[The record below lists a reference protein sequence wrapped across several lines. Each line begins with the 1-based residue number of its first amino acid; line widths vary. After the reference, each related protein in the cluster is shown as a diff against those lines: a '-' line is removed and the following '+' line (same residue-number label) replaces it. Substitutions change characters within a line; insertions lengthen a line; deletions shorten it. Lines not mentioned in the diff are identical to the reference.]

1 MEDIKQI
8 GLNIWGIRG
17 GFRSFCHSE
26 NLDIMSP
33 EILNTWKDIRDIV
46 YVSDL
51 NVRFYALEF
60 TPAYKVFTLYRPEN
74 DTSRTGA
81 YVAITIY
88 VPHTLKINN
97 ILELLKQISDAYHKD
112 HYDAFGNPNTSPDFV
127 QIYLDIFM
135 NFAGDV
141 VREDVVRPC
150 KSSVQDNMPILLPF
164 SSPDVVAKFF
174 ATPYRIEFMQHQEVM
189 FWDSNHIA
197 NPQVFGVKFMKQ
209 ELLTSAFKTDGEGIK
224 PQFDGG
230 QIQNTPPA
238 GVDIFSFKR
247 EGLDITSNWRSAF
260 FYDDTSVEIE
270 FRKPFY
276 MPFKYNGPM
285 KGFGACP
292 FLKQGD
298 DYRFSGSISLVP
310 CQYEMQIRTPDVPNM
325 PFELLIGSQSVA
337 INSGMG
343 KFRFE
348 GRQADETFKVSLKQG
363 DSQIKVGEV
372 RPSQLFKNGSDI
384 PDPTTTYTVEGLKSF
399 CLRFNKECSGKLWV
413 SSGEQP
419 INFVT
424 RMNNVFDIV
433 LPATLKTDFAIV
445 VDGYDVKLKSA
456 GGNLY
461 DVMLTRN
468 SFDVEFI
475 IPDDLTK
482 CLKDPKE
489 GFWLKVAGK
498 EYDSEFRDG
507 KFGIKGLPME
517 LKNSMSDSVLHIGLN
532 KELFMIC
539 EKEVG
544 MRGENITMK
553 PQLVLLHNNT
563 GGHLMMRGNAD
574 SQSLS
579 IPPQSYIVV
588 SALFSIKD
596 LKDADKY
603 NESRSKKSGYDLVT
617 VTSKTPVRSGG
628 SGGSQESGLGSGGS
642 TNRMLVGRY
651 MMDGYKITIPLYEGD
666 CRKKGEYAYEYIIEK
681 RPCIFCFRN
690 KLPDPNK
697 QRQYDAKNKANG
709 FVVKVDKDKQC
720 YVVKNKKHG
729 IFGNMKR
736 WKLFGGIGLGALLIA
751 GFFILAGVLG
761 WFNKKNTLKIIG
773 SNKSSITVESIS
785 SSPQNMAEK
794 KKNSNN
800 TLVIKPG
807 CESVSFTIKCEE
819 EGNRNITI
827 NIDSSWFGRK
837 KHNKDTIINT
847 AAWEEVDSLNKLS
860 STTIEAWKNLDSLY
874 NNASAIKDTCVNSAF
889 NIVQNN
895 NSYKNISDFKS
906 CFPREKNKEIYNM
919 CQSGEYLYVT
929 KFKEALEKVWSLDC
943 SRAWV
948 DLLDKYNDSLNKISP
963 NTYGPNMEE
972 KNNLMASIIKKDNPN
987 STNIKESQLI
997 DLQKQFFTCLSSTNK
1012 TNISSFKRFV
1022 SDCQSQ
1028 QYFSDD
1034 QKNVHK
1040 EILNSNQYTSLSAG
1054 TPIYPDIKDTTS
1066 YRGICNSLN
1075 LKNITTENK

>member
-1 MEDIKQI
+1 MEEYKQI
-8 GLNIWGIRG
+8 GLHIWGIRG
-17 GFRSFCHSE
+17 GFESFCHTD
-26 NLDIMSP
+26 NIDIKTP
-33 EILNTWKDIRDIV
+33 EIANTWDNIDIREIV
-46 YVSDL
+46 NVSNL
-51 NVRFYALEF
+51 SVRFYALEF
-60 TPAYKVFTLYRPEN
+60 TPNYKVFTIYRPEK
-74 DTSRTGA
+74 DAYGRPGA
-81 YVAITIY
+81 CMATTLY
-88 VPHTLKINN
+88 VPHALKINN
-97 ILELLKQISDAYHKD
+97 ILDLLKQISDTYHKD
-112 HYDAFGNPNTSPDFV
+112 HYDAFGNPNNAPDYIQV
-127 QIYLDIFM
+127 YLEIVK
-135 NFAGDV
+135 NFAGNI
-141 VREDVVRPC
+141 VREEVVRPWE
-150 KSSVQDNMPILLPF
+150 SSAQDRMPCLLPF
-164 SSPDVVAKFF
+164 SSLDVVAKFF
-174 ATPYRIEFMQHQEVM
+174 ATPYRLEFMQHQEVM

-197 NPQVFGVKFMKQ
+197 NPQVFGVKFLKQ

-238 GVDIFSFKR
+238 GIDLFSFKR

-285 KGFGACP
+285 KGSGACP
-292 FLKQGD
+292 FLKQGE
-298 DYRFSGSISLVP
+298 DYRFSSSISLLP
-310 CQYEMQIRTPDVPNM
+310 CQYEMQVRTPDVPNI
-325 PFELLIGSQSVA
+325 PFDLLIGSQTVA
-337 INSGMG
+337 IISGMG

-372 RPSQLFKNGSDI
+372 RPSQLFKNGSDA
-384 PDPTTTYTVEGLKSF
+384 PDPTMTYTVEGLKSF
-399 CLRFNKECSGKLWV
+399 HFHFNKECSGKLRF

-419 INFVT
+419 ISFVT

-433 LPATLKTDFAIV
+433 LPAALKTDFAIA
-445 VDGYDVKLKSA
+445 VDGYEAKLQSA
-456 GGNLY
+456 GGNLFE
-461 DVMLTRN
+461 VMLTRN

-475 IPDDLTK
+475 IPDNLTK
-482 CLKDPKE
+482 WLKDLKE
-489 GFWLKVAGK
+489 GFWLRVAGK
-498 EYDSEFRDG
+498 DYDSEFSDG
-507 KFGIKGLPME
+507 KFRIKGLPME
-517 LKNSMSDSVLHIGLN
+517 LKNSMSDSVLHIRLN
-532 KELFMIC
+532 KELFMMC
-539 EKEVG
+539 EKKVG
-544 MRGENITMK
+544 MRGENITIE
-553 PQLVLLHNNT
+553 PQLVLLHNDT
-563 GGHLMMRGNAD
+563 GSHLMMKVKAD

-579 IPPQSYIVV
+579 IPPQSYLVV
-588 SALFSIKD
+588 SAPFSIKY
-596 LKDADKY
+596 LKDADQY
-603 NESRSKKSGYDLVT
+603 NESRINKSGYDLVT
-617 VTSKTPVRSGG
+617 VTSKTPVGAGG
-628 SGGSQESGLGSGGS
+628 SGGSQGSGIGSS
-642 TNRMLVGRY
+642 TNRVLVGRY

-666 CRKKGEYAYEYIIEK
+666 CRKKGEYTYEYTIEK

-761 WFNKKNTLKIIG
+761 WFNKNNTLNIIG
-773 SNKSSITVESIS
+773 SNYSRITVKIIKSDPE
-785 SSPQNMAEK
+785 NMAEM
-794 KKNSNN
+794 KNDH
-800 TLVIKPG
+800 TLIIKPECDYVNVKIE
-807 CESVSFTIKCEE
+807 CEN
-819 EGNRNITI
+819 EGTRDINI

-847 AAWEEVDSLNKLS
+847 AAWEAVDILNKLS
-860 STTIEAWKNLDSLY
+860 STTIEAWKNLESLY

-906 CFPREKNKEIYNM
+906 CFPGEKNKEIYNM

-948 DLLDKYNDSLNKISP
+948 DSLDKYNDSLNKISP

-1022 SDCQSQ
+1022 NDCQSQ

>member
-1 MEDIKQI
+1 MEEYKQI
-8 GLNIWGIRG
+8 GLHIWGIRG
-17 GFRSFCHSE
+17 GFESFCHTD
-26 NLDIMSP
+26 NIDIKTP
-33 EILNTWKDIRDIV
+33 EIANTWDNIDIREIV
-46 YVSDL
+46 NVSNL
-51 NVRFYALEF
+51 SVRFYALEF
-60 TPAYKVFTLYRPEN
+60 TPNYKVFTIYRPEK
-74 DTSRTGA
+74 DAYGRPGA
-81 YVAITIY
+81 CMATTLY
-88 VPHTLKINN
+88 VPHALKINN
-97 ILELLKQISDAYHKD
+97 ILDLLKQISDTYHKD
-112 HYDAFGNPNTSPDFV
+112 HYDAFGNPNNAPDYIQV
-127 QIYLDIFM
+127 YLEIVK
-135 NFAGDV
+135 NFAGNI
-141 VREDVVRPC
+141 VREEVVRPWE
-150 KSSVQDNMPILLPF
+150 SSAQDRMPCLLPF
-164 SSPDVVAKFF
+164 SSLDVVAKFF
-174 ATPYRIEFMQHQEVM
+174 ATPYRNEFKLHQEVM
-189 FWDSNHIA
+189 FWDVTHVQ
-197 NPQVFGVKFMKQ
+197 NPQLYGVKFMK
-209 ELLTSAFKTDGEGIK
+209 TDIPSFKTDGEGIAG
-224 PQFDGG
+224 QFEGG
-230 QIQNTPPA
+230 RILNDPPTGLNIA
-238 GVDIFSFKR
+238 SFKR
-247 EGLDITSNWRSAF
+247 DGLDITSNWRSAF

-310 CQYEMQIRTPDVPNM
+310 CQYEMKIRTPDVPDM
-325 PFELLIGSQSVA
+325 PFELLIGSQSVV
-337 INSGMG
+337 INGGMG

-348 GRQADETFKVSLKQG
+348 GGQANETFKVSLKQG

-372 RPSQLFKNGSDI
+372 RPSQLFKNGSDA
-384 PDPTTTYTVEGLKSF
+384 PDSTMTYTVEGLKSF
-399 CLRFNKECSGKLWV
+399 CFRFNKECRGKLRL

-419 INFVT
+419 ISFVT
-424 RMNNVFDIV
+424 GMNNVLDIV
-433 LPATLKTDFAIV
+433 LPAALKTDFAIV
-445 VDGYDVKLKSA
+445 VDGYDVKLQSA
-456 GGNLY
+456 GGSLF
-461 DVMLTRN
+461 DVTLTRN
-468 SFDVEFI
+468 SFDVDFI
-475 IPDDLTK
+475 FPDDLTK
-482 CLKDPKE
+482 YLKE

-498 EYDSEFRDG
+498 DYYD

-532 KELFMIC
+532 KELFMMC
-539 EKEVG
+539 EKKVG
-544 MRGENITMK
+544 MRGENITIE
-553 PQLVLLHNNT
+553 PQLVLLHNDT
-563 GGHLMMRGNAD
+563 GSHLMMKVKAD

-579 IPPQSYIVV
+579 IPPQSYLVV
-588 SALFSIKD
+588 SAPFSIKY
-596 LKDADKY
+596 LKDADQY

-617 VTSKTPVRSGG
+617 ITSKTPVRSGG

-642 TNRMLVGRY
+642 TNRVLVGRY

-773 SNKSSITVESIS
+773 SNNSSITVESIS

-847 AAWEEVDSLNKLS
+847 AAWECVDILKKLS
-860 STTIEAWKNLDSLY
+860 STTIEAWKNLESLY

-906 CFPREKNKEIYNM
+906 CFPGKKNKEIYNM

-948 DLLDKYNDSLNKISP
+948 DSLDKYNDSLNKISP